1 MLNSQNI
8 SMRSETFQCILDK
21 MDKDHWFVKLKR
33 WFRIELYVIKCLG
46 IKKYIKRKIY
56 GK

>member
-1 MLNSQNI
+1 
-8 SMRSETFQCILDK
+8 MRSETFQSILNE
-21 MDKDHWFVKLKR
+21 MDKDHWLVKLKR